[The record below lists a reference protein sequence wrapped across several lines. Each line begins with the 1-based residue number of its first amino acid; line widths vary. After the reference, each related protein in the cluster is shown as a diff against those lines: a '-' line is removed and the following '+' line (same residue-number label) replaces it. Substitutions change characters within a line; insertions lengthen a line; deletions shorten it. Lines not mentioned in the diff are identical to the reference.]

1 MRRNTDCTMT
11 TSAGGFAKTD
21 LDFLLKQHHVSRIVL
36 IGMRANTCI
45 DTTARFAQELGYHVT
60 LIKDA
65 IAAARPEEMQATFEL
80 NAPAYAHA
88 ILTAE
93 EFISGLPHAAT
104 TP

>member
-1 MRRNTDCTMT
+1 MHEHW
-11 TSAGGFAKTD
+11 SASGFANTD

-36 IGMRANTCI
+36 IGMRANPCI
-45 DTTARFAQELGYHVT
+45 ETTARFAQELGYHVT

-65 IAAARPEEMQATFEL
+65 IAAFRPEEMQATFEL
-80 NAPAYAHA
+80 NAPTYAHA

-104 TP
+104 SP